1 MKAKYDVIVIGAGP
15 IGIYVSFKLAQAG
28 FSVLAVEEDACIGK
42 PRFCT
47 GLIGKEAFD
56 RFDLPKEAIENE
68 FNSAWINSPLGFK
81 VCLKTK
87 DSQVYVTDRTKFDQ
101 GLYHRAEK
109 AGVKFLMNCHCQRLR
124 VNDSY
129 VEGGIRFDG
138 SIIKVRSEIAIL
150 ATGIKYNLHR
160 LSGFKAPENFLD
172 CSQVQVCGE
181 FGDNIEIFL
190 GNRVAPHSFA
200 WTVPLKGNKLRIGIS
215 TRQNSPL
222 FLKSFLNYLKSKG
235 RIDKS
240 LSTEIMRRPIPLEPI
255 KKTYNNRI
263 LVVGDAAGQVKPT
276 TGGGIYFGLLCA
288 DLAAKAVSGAF
299 KKKNFKA
306 TSLRH
311 YETAWKKEIE
321 FDMTMSIYLRKLL
334 ANFNDKQIDGLVRF
348 LSEEPI
354 QQLIAKYADF
364 NHHGRFIKELI
375 KFPLFWKSFYQ
386 ILATRG

>member
-1 MKAKYDVIVIGAGP
+1 MKTKYDVVVIGAGP
-15 IGIYVSFKLAQAG
+15 VGIYASFKLAQAG
-28 FSVLAVEEDACIGK
+28 LSVLALEEDACIGK

-56 RFDLPKEAIENE
+56 RLDLPKEAIENE

-81 VCLKTK
+81 ACLKTK
-87 DSQVYVTDRTKFDQ
+87 NSQVYVTDRTKFDQ
-101 GLYHRAEK
+101 GLNFRAEK
-109 AGVKFLMNCHCQRLR
+109 AGVKFLMNCHCQGLK
-124 VNDSY
+124 VNDNY
-129 VEGGIRFDG
+129 IEGDIRFDG
-138 SIIKVRSEIAIL
+138 SSIKVRSEIAIL

-160 LSGFKAPENFLD
+160 LSGFSPPGNFLD

-190 GNRVAPHSFA
+190 GNSIAPHSFA

-215 TRQNSPL
+215 TSQNSPL
-222 FLKSFLNYLKSKG
+222 FLKSFLDYLKSKG
-235 RIDKS
+235 QINES
-240 LSTEIMRRPIPLEPI
+240 LTSDIMRRPIPLEPI
-255 KKTYNNRI
+255 KNTYNDRI

-288 DLAAKAVSGAF
+288 DLAAKTVSGAF

-306 TSLRH
+306 ISLRH

-321 FDMTMSIYLRKLL
+321 FDMTMSIYFRKLL
-334 ANFNDKQIDGLVRF
+334 ANFNDEQIDKLVRF

-354 QQLIAKYADF
+354 KQLIEKYADF
-364 NHHGRFIKELI
+364 NHHGRFIQELI
-375 KFPLFWKSFYQ
+375 KRPIFWKNFYK
-386 ILATRG
+386 ILTTK

>member
-1 MKAKYDVIVIGAGP
+1 MKTRYDVIVIGAGP
-15 IGIYVSFKLAQAG
+15 VGIYTSFKLAQAG
-28 FSVLAVEEDACIGK
+28 LSVLAIEEDSCIGK

-47 GLIGKEAFD
+47 GLIGKEAFV
-56 RFDLPKEAIENE
+56 RFDLPREAIENE

-81 VCLKTK
+81 ACLKTK
-87 DSQVYVTDRTKFDQ
+87 NSQVYVTDRTKFDH
-101 GLYHRAEK
+101 GLYLRAVK
-109 AGVKFLMNCHCQRLR
+109 AGVKFLMSCHCQGLKI
-124 VNDSY
+124 NHDY
-129 VEGGIRFDG
+129 VQGDIRFDG
-138 SIIKVRSEIAIL
+138 SSIKVRSEIAIL

-160 LSGFKAPENFLD
+160 LSGFSAPANFLD

-255 KKTYNNRI
+255 KKTYNDRI
-263 LVVGDAAGQVKPT
+263 LAVGDAAGQVKPT

-288 DLAAKAVSGAF
+288 DLAAKAVSSAF
-299 KKKNFKA
+299 KKKDFKA
-306 TSLRH
+306 ISLRH

-334 ANFNDKQIDGLVRF
+334 ANFNDVQIDKLVRF

>member
-1 MKAKYDVIVIGAGP
+1 MKTKYDLIVIGAGP
-15 IGIYVSFKLAQAG
+15 IGIYASLKFAQAG
-28 FSVLAVEEDACIGK
+28 LSVLALEEDACIGK

-81 VCLKTK
+81 TCLKTK
-87 DSQVYVTDRTKFDQ
+87 NSQVYVTDRTKFDQ
-101 GLYHRAEK
+101 GLYLRAVK
-109 AGVKFLMNCHCQRLR
+109 AGVKFLMNCHCQGLKIDH
-124 VNDSY
+124 NY
-129 VEGGIRFDG
+129 VQGDIRFDG
-138 SIIKVRSEIAIL
+138 SHIKVRSEMAIL

-160 LSGFKAPENFLD
+160 LIGFRAPANFLD
-172 CSQVQVCGE
+172 CSQVQICGVL
-181 FGDNIEIFL
+181 GDNIEIFL

-200 WTVPLKGNKLRIGIS
+200 WSVPLKGNKLRIGIS
-215 TRQNSPL
+215 TLQNSPL

-235 RIDKS
+235 QINKS

-255 KKTYNNRI
+255 KNTYNDRI

-288 DLAAKAVSGAF
+288 DLAAETVSGAF

-306 TSLRH
+306 IYLRH

-321 FDMTMSIYLRKLL
+321 FDMTMSIYFRKLL
-334 ANFNDKQIDGLVRF
+334 TNFNDTQIEKLVRF

-354 QQLIAKYADF
+354 QQLIEKYADF

-375 KFPLFWKSFYQ
+375 KRPIFWKNFYK
-386 ILATRG
+386 ILTAK

>member
-1 MKAKYDVIVIGAGP
+1 MNSKYDVLVIGAGP
-15 IGIYVSFKLAQAG
+15 VGIYASLKLAQSG

-68 FNSAWINSPLGFK
+68 FNSAWINSPSGCK

-87 DSQVYVTDRTKFDQ
+87 NSQVYVTDRTKFDQ
-101 GLYHRAEK
+101 GLYWRAQK
-109 AGVKFLMNCHCQRLR
+109 SGVKFLMDCHCQGLK
-124 VNDSY
+124 VNDNY
-129 VEGGIRFDG
+129 VEGDIRLDG
-138 SIIKVRSEIAIL
+138 SSIKVRSEIAIL
-150 ATGIKYNLHR
+150 ATGVKYNLHR
-160 LSGFKAPENFLD
+160 SLGFSAPGNFLD
-172 CSQVQVCGE
+172 CSQVQIRGE
-181 FGDNIEIFL
+181 FSDNIEIFL

-240 LSTEIMRRPIPLEPI
+240 LTSDIMRRPIPLEPI
-255 KKTYNNRI
+255 RNTYNDRI

-276 TGGGIYFGLLCA
+276 TGGGIYFGILCA

-306 TSLRH
+306 ISLRH

-334 ANFNDKQIDGLVRF
+334 ANFSDEQIDELVSF
-348 LSEEPI
+348 LSEEPLR
-354 QQLIAKYADF
+354 QLIEKYADF

-375 KFPLFWKSFYQ
+375 KRPIFWKKFYR
-386 ILATRG
+386 ILTAS